1 MRLNIWPWSRIR
13 ELEVM
18 LEKTRELLRRTE
30 SACQRYEVELG
41 NCAKEAIALEG
52 ENRRLSDRVNCLIDR
67 NKQLNSDY
75 FAMMDER
82 NKLLDLL
89 VLPPKSWKR
98 RRVLLR
104 RWLRREYRDF
114 KSVTPYSVW
123 LKTAKGGYKVYA
135 SEELPEPLG
144 ACPRCS
150 HSDAELIRTEDGLH
164 YVQCRKCG
172 AMTDDCKH
180 AEDAVQLWNEGRVL
194 DE

>member
-1 MRLNIWPWSRIR
+1 MLNIWPWSCIR
-13 ELEVM
+13 ELEER
-18 LEKTRELLRRTE
+18 LELAEREWKKRE
-30 SACQRYEVELG
+30 EWLG

-98 RRVLLR
+98 RRVVLR
-104 RWLRREYRDF
+104 RWLRTQYRDF

-164 YVQCRKCG
+164 YAQCRKCG

-180 AEDAVQLWNEGRVL
+180 AEEAVRLWNEGRVL

>member
-1 MRLNIWPWSRIR
+1 MLDMAFDRIR
-13 ELEVM
+13 
-18 LEKTRELLRRTE
+18 LLKE
-30 SACQRYEVELG
+30 QRNRHQEDAF
-41 NCAKEAIALEG
+41 NCAKEARALEG
-52 ENRRLSDRVNCLIDR
+52 KNRELSDRVNCLIDR
-67 NKQLNSDY
+67 NKHLNSDY

-98 RRVLLR
+98 RRVVLR
-104 RWLRREYRDF
+104 RWLRTQYRDF

-180 AEDAVQLWNEGRVL
+180 AEDAAQLWNEGRVL

>member
-1 MRLNIWPWSRIR
+1 MLDMAFDRIR
-13 ELEVM
+13 FLKE
-18 LEKTRELLRRTE
+18 
-30 SACQRYEVELG
+30 QRNRHQEDAF
-41 NCAKEAIALEG
+41 NCAKEARALEG
-52 ENRRLSDRVNCLIDR
+52 ENRGLSERVNCLIDR

-98 RRVLLR
+98 RRVVLR

-172 AMTDDCKH
+172 MMTEDRNL

-194 DE
+194 NE